1 LELGIGETLLMKA
14 VANSTGRSMEKI
26 KSDYRETGDLGLVA
40 KVLDRFVKASLKE
53 HSKLT
58 CV

>member
-26 KSDYRETGDLGLVA
+26 KLDYRETGDLGLVA
-40 KVLDRFVKASLKE
+40 KVGY
-53 HSKLT
+53 
-58 CV
+58 